1 MPIRGNPTN
10 LRNENSQQRWFLAL
24 MASLFVHVLF
34 WVLKQALPVPD
45 APKLDLPQ
53 SINVTLTPAATPS
66 NPSESRAQTAA
77 KAPPEPSK
85 AKTPPK
91 PKAILPKP
99 VVQKTEQPTPPKQ
112 LETHP
117 PEPAQMPAA
126 PTPMQAASAIP
137 KAPAGAPSAEPPS
150 GHFEG
155 PRLNADYLH
164 NPRPDY
170 PAQAK
175 RMGWEG
181 RVVLRVEVLA
191 DGSAGAVSVAKSSGH
206 EALDDAAL
214 EAVRRWKFV
223 PAKRDGAAV
232 NSSVN
237 VPINFNLKN
246 E

>member
-24 MASLFVHVLF
+24 VASLFAHVLF
-34 WVLKQALPVPD
+34 WGLRQAIPAPD

-53 SINVTLTPAATPS
+53 SITVTLTPAATPS
-66 NPSESRAQTAA
+66 NPAESKGQTAA

-85 AKTPPK
+85 PKTPPK

-112 LETHP
+112 LETHS

-126 PTPMQAASAIP
+126 PTPTQAAPAIP
-137 KAPAGAPSAEPPS
+137 KAPSGAPSAEPPS

-155 PRLNADYLH
+155 PKLNADYLH